1 MKRERKQ
8 KQTYGGCVIV
18 AARRVRYSI
27 HKLRRLTSALK
38 TLKALASGAC
48 EEVTLNRLEESSNFA
63 GSGKIAKVRGSEV
76 AIVWTL

>member
-1 MKRERKQ
+1 
-8 KQTYGGCVIV
+8 VIV
-18 AARRVRYSI
+18 ARKVRYSI

-63 GSGKIAKVRGSEV
+63 GSGKISKVRGSEV

>member
-1 MKRERKQ
+1 M
-8 KQTYGGCVIV
+8 IV
-18 AARRVRYSI
+18 ARKVRYPI

-48 EEVTLNRLEESSNFA
+48 EEVTLNRREESSNFA